1 MRFVSGAVLSASVLA
16 GFLAAVPARAED
28 TPPPPVARAECEVP
42 DYLLTSDSA
51 LPKTAE
57 AIKDGKSLNILVI
70 GSRSST
76 ISVNPGASE
85 AIAYPGQMQI
95 ALKEKLP
102 SMAINLSV
110 EIQTKK
116 TAEEIVPNLGKLV
129 GDKKPTLVI
138 WQTGTVDAM
147 RSVDPEDFRTAV
159 NEGVVALQEAG
170 AEVILMNPQYS
181 PRTESMISAAPYLDN
196 LRVVA
201 QQHEA
206 PLFDRFSIMQ
216 GWSESGEFDLFTSVH
231 NNELAKRVH
240 HCLGNALSQFILAAA
255 HPAPVQEN

>member
-1 MRFVSGAVLSASVLA
+1 MRFVSGAILSASVLA
-16 GFLAAVPARAED
+16 VFLAAVPARAED
-28 TPPPPVARAECEVP
+28 TPAAPAECEVP
-42 DYLLTSDSA
+42 DYLLTSDSV

-57 AIKDGKSLNILVI
+57 AIKNGKSLNILVI

-76 ISVNPGASE
+76 INTVGSE
-85 AIAYPGQMQI
+85 VAAYPGQMQI

-110 EIQTKK
+110 EILTKK
-116 TAEEIVPNLGKLV
+116 TAEEVVPNLAKLV
-129 GDKKPTLVI
+129 EDRKPTLVI

-147 RSVDPEDFRTAV
+147 RSVDPEEFRAAV
-159 NEGVVALQEAG
+159 DEGIVALQEAG

-201 QQHEA
+201 QQHDA

-216 GWSESGEFDLFTSVH
+216 GWSESGEFDLFSSVH
-231 NNELAKRVH
+231 NNELAKHVH
-240 HCLGNALSQFILAAA
+240 HCLGNALSQFILGAAR
-255 HPAPVQEN
+255 PAPVQEN

>member
-16 GFLAAVPARAED
+16 GLLAAVPARAED
-28 TPPPPVARAECEVP
+28 TPAPPVAPAACEVP

-76 ISVNPGASE
+76 INVNPGASE

-102 SMAINLSV
+102 SMAVNLSV
-110 EIQTKK
+110 EIQAKK

-159 NEGVVALQEAG
+159 DEGVVALQEAG

-181 PRTESMISAAPYLDN
+181 PRTESMISVAPYLDN

>member
-1 MRFVSGAVLSASVLA
+1 MRFVSGAILSAGVLA
-16 GFLAAVPARAED
+16 GFLAIVPARAED
-28 TPPPPVARAECEVP
+28 TPAPPAAPAECEVP

-57 AIKDGKSLNILVI
+57 AIKAGKSLNILVI

-76 ISVNPGASE
+76 INVTSGASE

-95 ALKEKLP
+95 ALKQKLP
-102 SMAINLSV
+102 SMAINLFV

-116 TAEEIVPNLGKLV
+116 TAEEVVASLAKLIE
-129 GDKKPTLVI
+129 DKKPTLVI
-138 WQTGTVDAM
+138 WQTGTVDAV
-147 RSVDPEDFRTAV
+147 RSIDPEDFRTAV
-159 NEGVVALQEAG
+159 DEGVVALQDAG

-201 QQHEA
+201 QQHDA

-216 GWSESGEFDLFTSVH
+216 GWSESGEFDLFSSVH

-240 HCLGNALSQFILAAA
+240 HCLGNALSQFILGAAR
-255 HPAPVQEN
+255 PAPVQEN